1 MDWEIFGFTYPSDS
15 SKTLKEYIEQI
26 ANEKLLYY
34 KGIIHY
40 GGKVGES
47 LWAHVMNL
55 VTTIEKVRDLFDL
68 DAKEYSCLLL
78 AITIHDINKLD
89 PYGKLPN
96 GKARSYANAA
106 SLEHVKQE
114 LESLESKL
122 FFAEWQDYL
131 YDITYL
137 AHGHQVM
144 SQPGT
149 QFNQNFIKQ
158 CQLQRDR
165 LEGPL
170 RHLMRFAD
178 AADNSHSGDYAT
190 RDEKNIRG
198 KLVQHLNAAL
208 SAHVHPRRFRF
219 IGQRLAELRGIET
232 NVMHNQ
238 IVAFLREKYSKE
250 ACIDLLYHP
259 TGVDYLL
266 DKTIQLDWSPQDVRT
281 LAQRI
286 GHKFAELQSSQLA
299 QFIKAKPSGISI
311 DDAAMQSGAPLSDI
325 FMHLRNI
332 AERKQYKLEWR
343 EQRDAFAR
351 QDLESYLAKQSG
363 DPNLQERIGMWLRE
377 TSVVPGD
384 EEALKRGEFLMAYRN
399 FLKDHREEQL
409 KAIKQDAWA
418 RVARLYQIPAEHDAI
433 YNLIDPYRRGYCMAR
448 DLPVRSLEAM
458 MEDALADLAQLE
470 KQASQVVRKGKKGHV
485 ETSSDTEIKGEEASV
500 QVFDDAYLVDYLE
513 RNLNMWD
520 SIATVPAQS
529 IDFSASLRRYVD
541 SKRPHTQCCYC
552 GSTLQA
558 GEWMA
563 IQVPP
568 NIGVQSFSNRLEAG
582 TSREPK
588 RNVCDVCRIQFILEK
603 LAWRSHRDKQG
614 SEQVTFYLHCFPYS
628 FFTQPLLLA
637 WWQSIAKLGH
647 GDHASLFLDTRS
659 YFSDWEKIYRRFQ
672 EKVRFTYRGLEGVSI
687 PAFSEAL
694 SNTPIL
700 PLIIGKS
707 AGKSYGHKFLVALE
721 KAVLLSLWFD
731 CRIILSRL
739 PTPLLNLEDE
749 RINDEPVALLV
760 ENVPQ
765 VMSWLLS
772 INPETSSNTLT
783 RSDVNI
789 LCQKL
794 QGLHQIAEKLTTNG
808 EEFYSL
814 IYDLISAAST
824 DPLELYHET
833 DRYIERFIA
842 QKKSKSPE
850 HQAINLSKSI
860 APVIE
865 KLLNPELSSKEN
877 IDD

>member
-1 MDWEIFGFTYPSDS
+1 MDWEIFGFTYDIDRSEV
-15 SKTLKEYIEQI
+15 LQEYIEQI
-26 ANEKLLYY
+26 ANRKLLYY

-40 GGKVGES
+40 GGKAGES
-47 LWAHVMNL
+47 LWAHVMSL
-55 VTTIEKVRDLFDL
+55 VTTVEQVRDLFNL

-96 GKARSYANAA
+96 GKTRSYANAA
-106 SLEHVKQE
+106 TIEHIKQE
-114 LESLESKL
+114 LESLEARD
-122 FFAEWQDYL
+122 FFPEWQNYL

-137 AHGHQVM
+137 AHGHEVM
-144 SQPGT
+144 SQQGD
-149 QFNQNFIKQ
+149 QSNQNYIKQ
-158 CQLQRDR
+158 CQLDGDR

-170 RHLMRFAD
+170 CHLMKFAD
-178 AADNSHSGDYAT
+178 AADNSHSGNYAT
-190 RDEKNIRG
+190 HVEKHIRD

-208 SAHVHPRRFRF
+208 NAHVHPRRFRF
-219 IGQRLAELRGIET
+219 IGHRLAELRGIET
-232 NVMHNQ
+232 NIMHNQ
-238 IVAFLREKYSKE
+238 IVSFLQERYGEK

-266 DKTIQLDWSPQDVRT
+266 DKNIQFHWSSQDLRI
-281 LAQRI
+281 LAHRISQR
-286 GHKFAELQSSQLA
+286 FAELQSNQLA
-299 QFIKAKPSGISI
+299 QFIKAKPSGISV
-311 DDAAMQSGAPLSDI
+311 DDAAMQSGAPLSSI
-325 FMHLRNI
+325 FMHMRNI

-343 EQRDAFAR
+343 EQRNTFAR
-351 QDLESYLAKQSG
+351 QDLESYLTEQSG
-363 DPNLQERIGMWLRE
+363 DTNLQERVGMWLRE
-377 TSVVPGD
+377 TSVVPGN
-384 EEALKRGEFLMAYRN
+384 EEALKRGELLMAYRN

-409 KAIKQDAWA
+409 KAIKQDAWD

-448 DLPVRSLEAM
+448 DLPVRSLDAM
-458 MEDALADLAQLE
+458 TEDALADLAQLE
-470 KQASQVVRKGKKGHV
+470 MQASQVVRKGKKGQV
-485 ETSSDTEIKGEEASV
+485 EASPDTEVEGEGSSA
-500 QVFDDAYLVDYLE
+500 QAFDDAYLVEYLE
-513 RNLNMWD
+513 RNLNLWD
-520 SIATVPAQS
+520 SVATVPAQS
-529 IDFSASLRRYVD
+529 VDFSASLRRYAD
-541 SKRPHTQCCYC
+541 SKRLHTQCCYC

-637 WWQSIAKLGH
+637 WWLSIDRLRRE
-647 GDHASLFLDTRS
+647 DHTALFLDTRS
-659 YFSDWEKIYRRFQ
+659 YFKDWEKTYTKFQ
-672 EKVRFTYRGLEGVSI
+672 GKVQYTYRGLEGVSI

-707 AGKSYGHKFLVALE
+707 SGKSYGHKFLVALE

-731 CRIILSRL
+731 CRLILSRL
-739 PTPLLNLEDE
+739 PTPLLNLEREYID
-749 RINDEPVALLV
+749 NEPVALLV
-760 ENVPQ
+760 ENTPQ
-765 VMSWLLS
+765 VMSWLL
-772 INPETSSNTLT
+772 PANTLT
-783 RSDVNI
+783 RPMVNR

-808 EEFYSL
+808 DEFYSL
-814 IYDLISAAST
+814 IYDLIAAAST
-824 DPLELYHET
+824 DPLKLYHET
-833 DRYIERFIA
+833 DRYIERFVA
-842 QKKSKSPE
+842 QKKGKNPD
-850 HQAINLSKSI
+850 HQAINLSQAI
-860 APVIE
+860 APLIE
-865 KLLNPELSSKEN
+865 TLLREEN
-877 IDD
+877 MND

>member
-1 MDWEIFGFTYPSDS
+1 MDWEIFGLTYHIDS
-15 SKTLKEYIEQI
+15 SEVLQEYIEQI
-26 ANEKLLYY
+26 ANKKLLYY

-40 GGKVGES
+40 GGKAGES

-55 VTTIEKVRDLFDL
+55 VTTAEKVRDLFDL
-68 DAKEYSCLLL
+68 EADEYSCLLL

-96 GKARSYANAA
+96 GKTRSYANAA
-106 SLEHVKQE
+106 TIEHIKQE
-114 LESLESKL
+114 LESLEAQH
-122 FFAEWQDYL
+122 FFPEWQKYL
-131 YDITYL
+131 SDITYL

-144 SQPGT
+144 SQPGS
-149 QFNQNFIKQ
+149 QSNQNFIKQ
-158 CQLQRDR
+158 CELQRDR

-170 RHLMRFAD
+170 RHLMKFAD

-190 RDEKNIRG
+190 HDEKHIRD

-208 SAHVHPRRFRF
+208 NAHIHPRRFRF
-219 IGQRLAELRGIET
+219 IGHRLAELRGIET
-232 NVMHNQ
+232 NIMHNQ
-238 IVAFLREKYSKE
+238 IVAFLQERYDKD

-266 DKTIQLDWSPQDVRT
+266 DKNIQFHWSPQDLRT

-286 GHKFAELQSSQLA
+286 GQKFAQLQSNQLA
-299 QFIKAKPSGISI
+299 QFIKAKPSGISV

-325 FMHLRNI
+325 FMHMRNI

-351 QDLESYLAKQSG
+351 QDLESYLTEQSG
-363 DPNLQERIGMWLRE
+363 DANLQERVGMWLRE

-409 KAIKQDAWA
+409 KAIKRDAWD
-418 RVARLYQIPAEHDAI
+418 RVARLHQIPPEHDAI

-448 DLPVRSLEAM
+448 DLPARSLDAM
-458 MEDALADLAQLE
+458 AEDALTDLAQLE
-470 KQASQVVRKGKKGHV
+470 KQASQVVRKGKKGQV
-485 ETSSDTEIKGEEASV
+485 ETPSDTEIEGEESSV
-500 QVFDDAYLVDYLE
+500 QAFDDAYLVDYLE

-529 IDFSASLRRYVD
+529 VDFSASLRRYVD

-558 GEWMA
+558 GEWMT

-614 SEQVTFYLHCFPYS
+614 GEQVTFYLHCFPYS

-637 WWQSIAKLGH
+637 WWQSITKLGH
-647 GDHASLFLDTRS
+647 GDHTSLFLDTRS
-659 YFSDWEKIYRRFQ
+659 YFTRWEKAHLGFQ
-672 EKVRFTYRGLEGVSI
+672 QPVRFTHRGLEGLSI

-707 AGKSYGHKFLVALE
+707 SGKTYGHKFLLALE

-739 PTPLLNLEDE
+739 PTPLLNLENE

-772 INPETSSNTLT
+772 TNTETSSNMLT
-783 RSDVNI
+783 RSDVTI
-789 LCQKL
+789 LCQRL

-808 EEFYSL
+808 DEFYSL
-814 IYDLISAAST
+814 IYNLIAAAST

-833 DRYIERFIA
+833 DRYIERFVA
-842 QKKSKSPE
+842 QKKGKNPDN
-850 HQAINLSKSI
+850 QAINLSYII
-860 APVIE
+860 APFIE
-865 KLLNPELSSKEN
+865 KLLSKEN
-877 IDD
+877 MDA

>member
-15 SKTLKEYIEQI
+15 SEVLKEYIERI

-40 GGKVGES
+40 GGKTGES

-55 VTTIEKVRDLFDL
+55 VTTIEKVRDLFEL
-68 DAKEYSCLLL
+68 NAEEYCCLLL

-96 GKARSYANAA
+96 GKTCSYANAA
-106 SLEHVKQE
+106 SLEHIKQE
-114 LESLESKL
+114 LESLEVKL
-122 FFAEWQDYL
+122 FFPEWQDHL

-144 SQPGT
+144 SRPGS
-149 QFNQNFIKQ
+149 QSNQNFIKQ
-158 CQLQRDR
+158 CKLQRDR

-170 RHLMRFAD
+170 RHLMKFAD
-178 AADNSHSGDYAT
+178 AADNSHSGDYTT

-198 KLVQHLNAAL
+198 KLVQHMNAAL
-208 SAHVHPRRFRF
+208 NAHVHPRRFRF
-219 IGQRLAELRGIET
+219 VGHRLAELRGIET

-238 IVAFLREKYSKE
+238 IVTFLQDRYGKE

-266 DKTIQLDWSPQDVRT
+266 DKNIQLDWSAQDLRV
-281 LAQRI
+281 LAHRI
-286 GHKFAELQSSQLA
+286 GQKFAELQSNQLA
-299 QFIKAKPSGISI
+299 QFIKAKPSGISV
-311 DDAAMQSGAPLSDI
+311 DDAAIQSGAPLSDI
-325 FMHLRNI
+325 FLHMRNI

-351 QDLESYLAKQSG
+351 QDLESFLTEQSG
-363 DPNLQERIGMWLRE
+363 DPNLQERIGMWLRK
-377 TSVVPGD
+377 TSVVPSD
-384 EEALKRGEFLMAYRN
+384 EKALQRGEFLMAYRN

-409 KAIKQDAWA
+409 KVIKQDAWD

-448 DLPVRSLEAM
+448 DLPACSLDTM
-458 MEDALADLAQLE
+458 MDDALADLAQLE
-470 KQASQVVRKGKKGHV
+470 KQASQVVRKGKKHQV
-485 ETSSDTEIKGEEASV
+485 EIPSDTESNGEEAPV
-500 QVFDDAYLVDYLE
+500 QAFDEAYLVDYLE
-513 RNLNMWD
+513 RNLDIWD
-520 SIATVPAQS
+520 SVAPLPAQS

-637 WWQSIAKLGH
+637 WWQSIDNLRR
-647 GDHASLFLDTRS
+647 GDHTSLFLDTRS
-659 YFSDWEKIYRRFQ
+659 YFSDWGKIYRRFH
-672 EKVRFTYRGLEGVSI
+672 EKVRFTHRGLEGISI

-707 AGKSYGHKFLVALE
+707 SGKSYGHKFLVALE

-739 PTPLLNLEDE
+739 PTPLLNLENE
-749 RINDEPVALLV
+749 RVDNEPVALLV

-772 INPETSSNTLT
+772 INPEASSNALT
-783 RSDVNI
+783 RSDVDA

-808 EEFYSL
+808 EDFYSL

-833 DRYIERFIA
+833 DRYIERFVA
-842 QKKSKSPE
+842 QKKSRSPE
-850 HQAINLSKSI
+850 HQAINLSQAI
-860 APVIE
+860 APIIE
-865 KLLNPELSSKEN
+865 KLLNPQHLSKEN
-877 IDD
+877 RDD